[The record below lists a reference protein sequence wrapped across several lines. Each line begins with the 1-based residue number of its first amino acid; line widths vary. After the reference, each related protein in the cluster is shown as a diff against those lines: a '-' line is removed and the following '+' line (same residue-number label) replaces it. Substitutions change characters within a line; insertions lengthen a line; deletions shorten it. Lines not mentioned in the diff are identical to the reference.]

1 MYFPYLRGRQFEL
14 IAIRELIDNN
24 CISPNIVPI
33 IEPVRA
39 SSTLTSTLSKCNERH
54 QPIAFIINPN
64 VGTFVKEFN
73 SFDKRKDLLSS
84 IINDNV
90 IKAYIVDDKISGI
103 EERLFKFNS
112 SVDKAL
118 FIFNKSDFIEKYNS
132 AIGVNIAKFNLIPDE
147 RDFRRGI
154 HKHRVI
160 LSDVFHMQDRNSDYP
175 EEPEVFSTD
184 HLYYYDDGYLGF
196 SDYSIV
202 GNKFLEAGFA
212 PYCLVIHIVYFDEKK
227 QLMIKH
233 FRSKSNEDA
242 TDPANK
248 FREALESLLLW
259 NETAKLDTYAIRQFK
274 NFYKNGDYPGLGTI
288 KKLSIM
294 HHIELINDY
303 LIG

>member
-14 IAIRELIDNN
+14 IAIRELIDNH
-24 CISPNIVPI
+24 CISSKVVPI

-39 SSTLTSTLSKCNERH
+39 SSTLINTLSKCNETK
-54 QPIAFIINPN
+54 QPIAFIINPI
-64 VGTFVKEFN
+64 VGTFRKELINFG
-73 SFDKRKDLLSS
+73 KCKDLLSS
-84 IINDNV
+84 IENENV
-90 IKAYIVDDKISGI
+90 IKAYLVDDKIDAI
-103 EERLFKFNS
+103 EHLLARFKT

-118 FIFNKSDFIEKYNS
+118 FVFNRKEFIDKYNLVINANS
-132 AIGVNIAKFNLIPDE
+132 ARFNLIPDE

-160 LSDVFHMQDRNSDYP
+160 LSDAFHMQDRNSDYP
-175 EEPEVFSTD
+175 EEPEIFSTD
-184 HLYYYDDGYLGF
+184 HLYYADDGYLGF

-212 PYCLVIHIVYFDEKK
+212 PYCLVIHIVYFDAKK
-227 QLMIKH
+227 QLMVKH

-248 FREALESLLLW
+248 FREALESLLKW
-259 NETAKLDTYAIRQFK
+259 NETAKLNTYAIRQFK
-274 NFYKNGDYPGLGTI
+274 NFYYNGDYPGLGTI